1 MLKILEP
8 SHYTQVFTSNRNR
21 KPRINIILPEILSY
35 RSSWYASA
43 SGTEFLDIYADL
55 PEDEKPKSGWD
66 RALEELEEDSETK

>member
-1 MLKILEP
+1 MTYGTTIYIYNIEGENGEEP
-8 SHYTQVFTSNRNR
+8 EDIY
-21 KPRINIILPEILSY
+21 EIL
-35 RSSWYASA
+35 SSWYASA